1 MKAGAFPN
9 LPTVARWSPR
19 KWDVADRIGKCSGS
33 ASLRRISGGNAMIN
47 RTPLA
52 VLIETRMQQL
62 ALDRPAL
69 GLRLGYR
76 NPAKAAGR
84 VSALCDGQITSAKSK
99 TALHRLPEAIEVPV
113 EVVETAVNATLSILA
128 ELKRQADE
136 RL

>member
-19 KWDVADRIGKCSGS
+19 KGDVADTIGKCSGS
-33 ASLRRISGGNAMIN
+33 ASLRRISGGNAMII

-52 VLIETRMQQL
+52 TLIENRMQQL
-62 ALDRPAL
+62 GLARPAL

-84 VSALCDGQITSAKSK
+84 VYALCDGHITSLKSK
-99 TALHRLPEAIEVPV
+99 SALHRLRTAIEVPAENV
-113 EVVETAVNATLSILA
+113 EKAVQDTLSILA
-128 ELKRQADE
+128 
-136 RL
+136 